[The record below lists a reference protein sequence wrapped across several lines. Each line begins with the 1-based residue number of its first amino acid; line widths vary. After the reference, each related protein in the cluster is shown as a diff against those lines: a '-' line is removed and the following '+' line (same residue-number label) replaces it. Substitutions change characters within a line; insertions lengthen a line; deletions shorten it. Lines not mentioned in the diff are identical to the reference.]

1 MKKKLCAVLV
11 TLLALTLFAASAF
24 AAEARWRNVI
34 SLSPSIS
41 ASDGRYTC
49 EVVGASGTT
58 KIDCTLVL
66 YEKSWLG
73 TYSEVARSSSTYYG
87 QVQEISGSTNI
98 KSGTTYKLVTTAT
111 VTRNGSA
118 ETVSNTFEKK
128 C

>member
-1 MKKKLCAVLV
+1 MKKKLYAFLI
-11 TLLALTLFAASAF
+11 TFLALTLFAASAF
-24 AAEARWRNVI
+24 AAEARWRNVASI
-34 SLSPSIS
+34 SPSIY
-41 ASDGRYTC
+41 ASDNSYSSVITGL
-49 EVVGASGTT
+49 SGTT

-73 TYSEVARSSSTYYG
+73 TYSQVARSSSTYYG
-87 QVQEISGSTNI
+87 QMHEFSGTTSI